1 MDLVRSELRRCTANV
16 TVILTV
22 APCEHP
28 IVMPG
33 QCHQAGTTASA
44 QCSFSPNGLGNQQG
58 SDQTQ
63 DHLQPTGNQAQQE
76 QQQQHQDVG
85 EHTLEQ
91 QQQVQSSGQLQH
103 QQHEQEHKLSGGQR
117 CNTQPSKESVFV
129 ELLSDNY
136 QDVMSQTV
144 REVDAGLKLAWQLLT
159 QCRMSFSC
167 LVSFYGENAQ
177 AFANDVVFWSDIIT
191 FVERFTACQK
201 QLRKQMQVCLRC
213 NACVCC
219 LTSTCNIV
227 GKRPLQFITGMPY
240 SSSSGGRAFHPSTY
254 YDTMY
259 TTQCTAPYTHCSQLL
274 F

>member
-1 MDLVRSELRRCTANV
+1 
-16 TVILTV
+16 
-22 APCEHP
+22 
-28 IVMPG
+28 MPG
-33 QCHQAGTTASA
+33 QYHQAGTTASA
-44 QCSFSPNGLGNQQG
+44 QCSLSPDGLGNQQ
-58 SDQTQ
+58 SSNQYQ
-63 DHLQPTGNQAQQE
+63 NHLHSTDNQAQQE

-91 QQQVQSSGQLQH
+91 QQQQVQLSGQLQH
-103 QQHEQEHKLSGGQR
+103 QQHEQGHKLSGGQR
-117 CNTQPSKESVFV
+117 CNTRPSKESVFV

-144 REVDAGLKLAWQLLT
+144 REVDAGLKLARQLLR
-159 QCRMSFSC
+159 QCKASFSC

-177 AFANDVVFWSDIIT
+177 AFANDAVFWSDIIM

-201 QLRKQMQVCLRC
+201 QLRKQMQVRLRC

-219 LTSTCNIV
+219 LTLTCNRI
-227 GKRPLQFITGMPY
+227 GKRPSQSITSMPY
-240 SSSSGGRAFHPSTY
+240 SSSRGGRAFHPSTH

-259 TTQCTAPYTHCSQLL
+259 STQCTASYTHCTQLL